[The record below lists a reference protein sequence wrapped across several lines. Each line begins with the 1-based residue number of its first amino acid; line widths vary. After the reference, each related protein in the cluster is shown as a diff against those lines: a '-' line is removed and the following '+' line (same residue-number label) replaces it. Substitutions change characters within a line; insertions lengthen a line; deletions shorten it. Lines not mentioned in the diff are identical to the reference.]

1 MLRIRRLGHTVADPE
16 EEPPMRTINT
26 DVQGPTILRQDTRLN
41 GVVTGDVTVPAGVRL
56 ELNGTVKGNLL
67 ACPGSHSVINGAVL
81 GHIFNEGGEVEIF
94 GLVGVGRT
102 ADVERCYVHPT
113 ASVGRS
119 IRH

>member
-1 MLRIRRLGHTVADPE
+1 
-16 EEPPMRTINT
+16 MRTIDA
-26 DVQGPTILRQDTRLN
+26 DVQGPTIVRQDTRLN
-41 GVVTGDVTVPAGVRL
+41 GVVIGDVTVPPGVRL

-67 ACPGSHSVINGAVL
+67 ACPGSQAVINGAVL
-81 GHIFNEGGEVEIF
+81 GHLFNEGGEVDIF
-94 GLVGVGRT
+94 GLVAVARP